1 MMRTVFNA
9 TVTTRTTIR
18 RYCRGV
24 GSGGGPICDKNTIF
38 KYYFSTK
45 MNGAWPVMEPPSE
58 SSLVETEEI
67 ISVVEDDDD
76 SSSNKNNNR
85 KSVIRSIPAKMN
97 YVTPETILISS
108 RRNLEG
114 TDSTL
119 EGANWDTVECRIH
132 NARGKGFVLNKN
144 GFELVHHDISNI
156 SNTND
161 NDYGD
166 NDNDGN
172 DDIDFFNQDDVVRR
186 YYKSCEDLIT
196 ETLLKDDDYY
206 DKHTPFRV
214 FAFDHNVRSSNKSDE
229 KSIKNSTGGVVQTPV
244 AVVHGDY
251 TRVSA
256 PQRLKDLSLPPKVND
271 VLRGRLLGGDNN
283 ATLLDPLQVK
293 DALLLEEEEKPS
305 RRYAFINVW
314 RNIRKDEPI
323 KQYPLACVDAMT
335 TTFNEMRLRQI
346 HYADRI
352 GETYFCVHNEKHR
365 WYYFPSMTFNEAML
379 IKQWDN
385 KGGLARGLNE
395 DTDLATMTLHC
406 SLLDVTARPDD
417 DRESV
422 ETRCVV
428 IWDPE

>member
-1 MMRTVFNA
+1 MMRSVFNA
-9 TVTTRTTIR
+9 TATTSIK
-18 RYCRGV
+18 RYCHIGN
-24 GSGGGPICDKNTIF
+24 GGPICDKTAF

-45 MNGAWPVMEPPSE
+45 MNGAWPVMESPSE
-58 SSLVETEEI
+58 SSLVETEDTSIE
-67 ISVVEDDDD
+67 DDD
-76 SSSNKNNNR
+76 SSSNNNNNNNNNGR
-85 KSVIRSIPAKMN
+85 KIIRSIPAKMN
-97 YVTPETILISS
+97 YVTPDTTLISS

-144 GFELVHHDISNI
+144 GFELVHHDISDI
-156 SNTND
+156 SYN
-161 NDYGD
+161 D
-166 NDNDGN
+166 NDNDN

-196 ETLLKDDDYY
+196 ETLLKDDEYHS
-206 DKHTPFRV
+206 KNTSFRV
-214 FAFDHNVRSSNKSDE
+214 FAFDHNVRSSNKTNE
-229 KSIKNSTGGVVQTPV
+229 KTIKNSTGGVVQIPI

-271 VLRGRLLGGDNN
+271 VLRGRLGGSNT
-283 ATLLDPLQVK
+283 TLLDPLQVM
-293 DALLLEEEEKPS
+293 DALLDEEKPR

-323 KQYPLACVDAMT
+323 RQYPLACVDAMT

-352 GETYFCVHNEKHR
+352 GETYFCAHNEKHR
-365 WYYFPSMTFNEAML
+365 WYYFPSMTSNEAML

-385 KGGLARGLNE
+385 KGGLARGWNE

-406 SLLDVTARPDD
+406 SLLDMTARPDD

-428 IWDPE
+428 IWDHE

>member
-1 MMRTVFNA
+1 MMRTAFNA
-9 TVTTRTTIR
+9 TATTLSIG

-24 GSGGGPICDKNTIF
+24 GSSGGPSICDKTAF
-38 KYYFSTK
+38 KYYFSTKK
-45 MNGAWPVMEPPSE
+45 MNGAWPVMESPSE

-67 ISVVEDDDD
+67 SIEDDD
-76 SSSNKNNNR
+76 SSKNKNNYNNNNNNNGATI
-85 KSVIRSIPAKMN
+85 IRSIPAKMN
-97 YVTPETILISS
+97 YVTSETTLISS

-144 GFELVHHDISNI
+144 GFELVHHDISKI
-156 SNTND
+156 SNDD
-161 NDYGD
+161 ND
-166 NDNDGN
+166 N

-196 ETLLKDDDYY
+196 ETLLKDDEY
-206 DKHTPFRV
+206 HSTNTPFRV
-214 FAFDHNVRSSNKSDE
+214 FAFDHNVRSSSKSNE
-229 KSIKNSTGGVVQTPV
+229 KTIKNSTGGVVQIPI

-271 VLRGRLLGGDNN
+271 VLRGRLGGNN
-283 ATLLDPLQVK
+283 ATVLDPLQVM
-293 DALLLEEEEKPS
+293 DALSEEEKPR

-323 KQYPLACVDAMT
+323 RQYPLACVDAIT

-352 GETYFCVHNEKHR
+352 GETYFCAHNEKHR

-385 KGGLARGLNE
+385 NGGLARGLNE

-406 SLLDVTARPDD
+406 SLLDMTAGPDD

-428 IWDPE
+428 IWDHE

>member
-1 MMRTVFNA
+1 MRSVFNA
-9 TVTTRTTIR
+9 TATMMSIG
-18 RYCRGV
+18 RYCRV
-24 GSGGGPICDKNTIF
+24 GSGSGVFGGGGGGPICNKTSAF

-45 MNGAWPVMEPPSE
+45 MNGAWPVMESPSE
-58 SSLVETEEI
+58 SSLVETE
-67 ISVVEDDDD
+67 DDDD
-76 SSSNKNNNR
+76 YSSSNNNNNING
-85 KSVIRSIPAKMN
+85 KKKIIIRSIPAKMN
-97 YVTPETILISS
+97 YVTPETTLISS

-144 GFELVHHDISNI
+144 GFELVHHDIS
-156 SNTND
+156 TNE
-161 NDYGD
+161 ND
-166 NDNDGN
+166 NDNDNDN

-196 ETLLKDDDYY
+196 ETLLKDDEY
-206 DKHTPFRV
+206 HSNNTSFQV

-229 KSIKNSTGGVVQTPV
+229 KTIKNSTGGVVQIPV

-271 VLRGRLLGGDNN
+271 VLRGRLGGSN
-283 ATLLDPLQVK
+283 ATLLDPLQVM
-293 DALLLEEEEKPS
+293 DATLDEEKPR

-323 KQYPLACVDAMT
+323 RQYPLACVDAMT
-335 TTFNEMRLRQI
+335 STFNEMRLRQI

-352 GETYFCVHNEKHR
+352 GETYFCAHNEKHR

-385 KGGLARGLNE
+385 KGGLARGSNE

-406 SLLDVTARPDD
+406 SLLDMTARPDD

-428 IWDPE
+428 IWDHE